1 MNSTLD
7 YCNSMDT
14 NSSDQNKVLSTT
26 LAVTSLVSALGCLS
40 LIFGIVWE
48 SRLFSLST
56 FRAIVLSMAISDLGL
71 SLTFFVCAL
80 EPCGFAPWSCTLIGA
95 TLQFF
100 SWASLC
106 WSLNL
111 AIYLHTITVAQSVLV
126 RSTWRMPIMHA
137 YSWSSSIGVTLA
149 FHFGLDAYGFAGNFC
164 WIKSS
169 LSYLWLP
176 AYYIPLIAI
185 LLYTV
190 GVFAYTMWRLREG
203 RKIGSVRE
211 DTPDRLLAH
220 SQRRLS
226 LFAVIFFV
234 YALANLAKIT
244 IRTSK

>member
-1 MNSTLD
+1 
-7 YCNSMDT
+7 
-14 NSSDQNKVLSTT
+14 
-26 LAVTSLVSALGCLS
+26 
-40 LIFGIVWE
+40 
-48 SRLFSLST
+48 
-56 FRAIVLSMAISDLGL
+56 
-71 SLTFFVCAL
+71 
-80 EPCGFAPWSCTLIGA
+80 
-95 TLQFF
+95 
-100 SWASLC
+100 
-106 WSLNL
+106 
-111 AIYLHTITVAQSVLV
+111 
-126 RSTWRMPIMHA
+126 MHA

-234 YALANLAKIT
+234 YALANLANRIYGMTMDRTNFTLEVVQAIFAPTQGLGDCTKSRT
-244 IRTSK
+244 AGKALPTCAERRRKSIRSVGK